1 MATESSSSGT
11 SNTTRPFEW
20 LAGGLFFGKKEG
32 GIERIDSCKDVWTLI
47 VGMDQNLKQICLKG
61 NANTTTAAEGGGGGQ
76 PSPPREQKQTPP
88 KSDNSSG
95 GGGGGG
101 GGDNEN
107 EKENPGVFLA
117 ARSRRVR
124 FLLSEERKLSS
135 QQQEHRRI
143 TPTVAIAT
151 AQALTGASLSHLV
164 PRLLDNLGVLP
175 FESRKHVASIIN
187 YLLICGLEG
196 SDANLYQPVMNAFRD
211 YVAARF
217 DEVVSSLVK
226 GHDCVSHGGQAD
238 CSLHFGSMLRSC
250 LRHVSLY
257 QELTITT
264 ERTERYLF
272 PFLETYV
279 HLPNFDVSSDA
290 METLRII
297 ITGGDK
303 HVDEQSQQ
311 AMADIAANFL
321 TRDYDA
327 IWIQR
332 FNPLLLTEKAN
343 YMTKRMALQIL
354 STVLLTR
361 SNYAIMIKYVAERD
375 NLILV
380 MKLLRDTSPHITL
393 DAFHVFKVFVANPN
407 KPPEIV
413 KILSMNSN
421 KLCAYLQTLHKDRE
435 EGDPQFRDEK
445 ALIIATIEAL

>member
-1 MATESSSSGT
+1 
-11 SNTTRPFEW
+11 
-20 LAGGLFFGKKEG
+20 
-32 GIERIDSCKDVWTLI
+32 
-47 VGMDQNLKQICLKG
+47 
-61 NANTTTAAEGGGGGQ
+61 
-76 PSPPREQKQTPP
+76 
-88 KSDNSSG
+88 
-95 GGGGGG
+95 
-101 GGDNEN
+101 
-107 EKENPGVFLA
+107 
-117 ARSRRVR
+117 
-124 FLLSEERKLSS
+124 
-135 QQQEHRRI
+135 
-143 TPTVAIAT
+143 
-151 AQALTGASLSHLV
+151 
-164 PRLLDNLGVLP
+164 
-175 FESRKHVASIIN
+175 
-187 YLLICGLEG
+187 
-196 SDANLYQPVMNAFRD
+196 
-211 YVAARF
+211 
-217 DEVVSSLVK
+217 
-226 GHDCVSHGGQAD
+226 
-238 CSLHFGSMLRSC
+238 
-250 LRHVSLY
+250 
-257 QELTITT
+257 
-264 ERTERYLF
+264 
-272 PFLETYV
+272 
-279 HLPNFDVSSDA
+279 